1 MKVLT
6 SFTNLTT
13 AEGERI
19 AYTYSVV
26 DEDGN
31 IISQNNKE
39 NFVLMNTTQ
48 LKHLSALKEFITNRM
63 NTDE

>member
-1 MKVLT
+1 MKKLT

-19 AYTYSVV
+19 AYTYSVL
-26 DEDGN
+26 DADGN

-39 NFVLMNTTQ
+39 SYVVGDKRTLDLLLQIRGIIQERLDN
-48 LKHLSALKEFITNRM
+48 E
-63 NTDE
+63 